1 MPARLLAI
9 LACLLVSWNAV
20 ERVSRANPSRDESA
34 AAVGRRIENFALPD
48 HLGHEYRLADFADS
62 QLVVVVFMG
71 IECPLAKLYAP
82 RLAELN
88 ERYAPRGV
96 TFLAIDSNR
105 QDSLAELTHFAREYE
120 LGFPLLKDA
129 GSGVAAHF
137 AAVRTPQAFVLDRR
151 RVVRYV
157 GRIDDRFG
165 FGDGLGYQ
173 RPRAERED
181 LAVAIDELLAGRPV
195 TIASTRAPG
204 CLIGRVLVANEA
216 SPVTYA
222 RQISRIFARHCVE
235 CHRDEQVAPFAMTSY
250 DEVAG
255 WAPMIA
261 EVIRERRM
269 PPWHA
274 DGPRGHFLGE
284 RRLSDEE
291 IQLVERWVD
300 EGAPL
305 GDIAELPP
313 PTNYPDGWRLGT
325 PDRVIAMS
333 DKPFTVPA
341 RGLIEYQYFLV
352 DPGFTED
359 TWIQAAECV
368 AGNRLVVHHIIV
380 FVVPPET
387 DTSDIAAGTAS
398 PTSDLV
404 TGANV
409 TIVTGFSP
417 GMQPWV
423 YPAGTAMHV
432 PAGSKL
438 VFQMHYTPAGS
449 PQQDLS
455 SVGLVLADPATV
467 GHSVATG
474 QAVDLDLRIPAGESD
489 HRVEATHRFTRD
501 MVLYSLNPH
510 MHLRGK
516 SFRYELEHS
525 DGRRE
530 LLLDVPRYDFN
541 WRPSYYLA
549 EPRYVAQGTRL
560 HCTAVFDNSAENLA
574 NPDSTIDVVWGTQTV
589 DEMMIGWFTGTTDV
603 ADAQPERVS
612 RAARFLADVHESG
625 TRLSPRLRLRAG
637 KSMARNDEFES
648 FGRLLTT
655 TFPQIDRADVSM
667 LDGDEVVVMRLSQ
680 SPVVGIAL
688 GGIGRRVSTVRQ
700 RLAVYALGQ
709 ATAVHRDDADTILPP
724 LGETAAPVRSSLH
737 VPLTVNGRRCVVNFW
752 SRDAEA
758 FEPAVVEMLEAVAA
772 EMTRGAESS
781 TRTARRAL
789 GQ

>member
-9 LACLLVSWNAV
+9 LACLLVGLPELS
-20 ERVSRANPSRDESA
+20 RVSRANPSRDESA
-34 AAVGRRIENFALPD
+34 AAVDRQISNFTLPD
-48 HLGHEYRLADFADS
+48 HLGHQYALADFADS
-62 QLVVVVFMG
+62 RLVVVVFMG
-71 IECPLAKLYAP
+71 VECPLAKLYAP

-105 QDSLAELTHFAREYE
+105 QDSLAELTHFTRGHD

-129 GSGVAAHF
+129 GSRVAAHF
-137 AAVRTPQAFVLDRR
+137 AAVRTPQAFVLDER

-165 FGDGLGYQ
+165 FQEGLGYQ
-173 RPRAERED
+173 RPEAQRED
-181 LAVAIDELLAGRPV
+181 LAVAIDELLAGGPV
-195 TIASTRAPG
+195 TVSATRAAG
-204 CLIGRVLVANEA
+204 CLIGRVLVANE
-216 SPVTYA
+216 SSEVTYS

-235 CHRDEQVAPFAMTSY
+235 CHRDDQVAPFAMTSY

-261 EVIRERRM
+261 EVVRQRRM

-274 DGPRGHFLGE
+274 DQPRGHFLGE

-291 IQLVERWVD
+291 IQLIERWVA

-305 GDIAELPP
+305 GDVVELPS
-313 PTNYPDGWRLGT
+313 PTQYADGWQLGS
-325 PDRVIAMS
+325 PDRVITMA
-333 DKPFTVPA
+333 DTPFTVPA

-352 DPGFTED
+352 DPGFTTD

-387 DTSDIAAGTAS
+387 DTSHIAAGTAS

-409 TIVTGFSP
+409 TILTGFSP

-423 YPAGTAMHV
+423 YPQGTAMHV
-432 PAGSKL
+432 SAGSKL

-449 PQQDLS
+449 PQHDLS

-467 GHSVATG
+467 RRSVATG
-474 QAVDLDLRIPAGESD
+474 QAFDIDLKIPAGASD
-489 HRVEATHRFTRD
+489 HRVTATHRFTRD
-501 MVLYSLNPH
+501 MLLYSLNPH

-516 SFRYELEHS
+516 SFRFELEHS
-525 DGRRE
+525 DGQRE

-541 WRPSYYLA
+541 WRPSYRLA
-549 EPRYVAQGTRL
+549 HPRYIAKGTRL

-574 NPDSTIDVVWGTQTV
+574 NPDPTVDVVWGTQTV

-603 ADAQPERVS
+603 AEDSPDGDTRS
-612 RAARFLADVHESG
+612 ARFLANVHESG
-625 TRLSPRLRLRAG
+625 TRLSPRLRLRARKAMG
-637 KSMARNDEFES
+637 NNDDFAA
-648 FGRLLTT
+648 FGALLTA
-655 TFPQIDRADVSM
+655 TFPQIDRVDVSM
-667 LDGDEVVVMRLSQ
+667 LAGDEIVVMRLSQ

-700 RLAVYALGQ
+700 HLAVYALGST
-709 ATAVHRDDADTILPP
+709 TAVHRDDADTILPP
-724 LGETAAPVRSSLH
+724 LGDTAAAVRSSVH
-737 VPLTVNGRRCVVNFW
+737 IPLSVNARRCLLNVW
-752 SRDAEA
+752 SRDVEA
-758 FEPAVVEMLEAVAA
+758 FGPAAVEMLEATV
-772 EMTRGAESS
+772 EQMTRTAGAS
-781 TRTARRAL
+781 TRTTRRAVDP
-789 GQ
+789 